1 MTSKTTDTSEPKDGR
16 LDKINKVLPLVQW
29 ILGIVIAIL
38 GWGVTMQFKVN
49 GHDEHLKAHGQE
61 LKEYDSAIRTLEVN
75 ESGIFST
82 LKSIDKKLDQ
92 IDSKLDK

>member
-1 MTSKTTDTSEPKDGR
+1 MNKAE
-16 LDKINKVLPLVQW
+16 LDKVETDLVEKIKRLLPLIRW
-29 ILGIVIAIL
+29 VIAGAI
-38 GWGVTMQFKVN
+38 GITTWVVTIQLSVLQHSTDIDE
-49 GHDEHLKAHGQE
+49 HDEK
-61 LKEYDSAIRTLEVN
+61 IRTLEVN